1 MKHNISSSGCGV
13 SRFAGHSP
21 GPDQAAVHFTR
32 KDFTWAGSNPVPL
45 WCPEEGFPASRI
57 IPLGPVR
64 QRCTSPG
71 RILPE
76 LDRTQ
81 YRFGVQKR
89 QGSFRMGGNR
99 TRMVVATTGPSC
111 HLDYFVR
118 TIETLFSILVY

>member
-1 MKHNISSSGCGV
+1 MGRNRTRMV
-13 SRFAGHSP
+13 VATT
-21 GPDQAAVHFTR
+21 GPSCHLDY
-32 KDFTWAGSNPVPL
+32 L
-45 WCPEEGFPASRI
+45 GFPASRI